1 MLYFF
6 ITGMAAAAAI
16 SSNRKKKK
24 PYSFESNPALRKR
37 HKTKLLKRLKDT
49 LDEFTT
55 RVGLQACVVVYQP
68 GKAGA
73 EFNIYGADPLSMVIQ
88 KHKNEIISEV
98 DSTLTQGMSMPP
110 EPVDQHVNLFE
121 LPPLIFDGIPTPVSK
136 MTQSQLRTFI
146 PLMLKYSQNRG
157 KPGWGKEN
165 HKPIWW
171 PENLPWENIRSDP
184 RPPEE
189 RLTPWT
195 DSMRQIVLS
204 CYAYHG
210 RIDLLPEVNADQN
223 TEEENSEMTCQ
234 LQEQMSEV
242 ERQQDR
248 LGQDSHLAISTA
260 ENSQVYVDT
269 GEGGDDE
276 DSGLAT
282 LSDSTLAETAA
293 RLQQAADE
301 TGQVQYAT
309 QTVTVCEKDAKALG
323 QPAGTT
329 TTVLLTAYPGG
340 HRIPDDSNVQDL
352 LHQQETEEVN
362 DQDGAQSRTNSTSV
376 IIDTNS
382 VFPVQSD
389 RQDTADNLQTV
400 DQYLN
405 KTSSDVCL
413 SQPLSQADIAL
424 VSQYMTVAKSNQ

>member
-1 MLYFF
+1 MCA
-6 ITGMAAAAAI
+6 IAGMAAAAAI
-16 SSNRKKKK
+16 SSARKKKK

-37 HKTKLLKRLKDT
+37 HKTKLLKRLRDT

-73 EFNIYGADPLSMVIQ
+73 EFNIYGADPLSMVIE
-88 KHKNEIISEV
+88 KHKSEIVNQV
-98 DSTLTQGMSMPP
+98 DSTLTQGISTPS
-110 EPVDQHVNLFE
+110 ESVEQPVNMFE

-157 KPGWGKEN
+157 KPGWGKQN

-171 PENLPWENIRSDP
+171 PENLPWENVRSDP
-184 RPPEE
+184 RQPED
-189 RLTPWT
+189 RISPWT
-195 DSMRQIVLS
+195 DAMRQIVLS
-204 CYAYHG
+204 CYMYHG
-210 RIDLLPEVNADQN
+210 RLDLLPTDQ
-223 TEEENSEMTCQ
+223 TTEENSSDITPQ
-234 LQEQMSEV
+234 LQQPMTQVEQQQEGLAQNGQLPSNTSE
-242 ERQQDR
+242 
-248 LGQDSHLAISTA
+248 T
-260 ENSQVYVDT
+260 SQVFVDT
-269 GEGGDDE
+269 GEGEGDD
-276 DSGLAT
+276 DGGLAT

-340 HRIPDDSNVQDL
+340 HRIPDDSTVQDL
-352 LHQQETEEVN
+352 LQEEADQVTN
-362 DQDGAQSRTNSTSV
+362 QDGPHSRNNPTSV
-376 IIDTNS
+376 IIDSNS
-382 VFPVQSD
+382 VFSVQGD
-389 RQDTADNLQTV
+389 QQATPDNLQTV

-405 KTSSDVCL
+405 KASSDVCL
-413 SQPLSQADIAL
+413 SQALSQADIAL
-424 VSQYMTVAKSNQ
+424 VSQYMTISKSNQ